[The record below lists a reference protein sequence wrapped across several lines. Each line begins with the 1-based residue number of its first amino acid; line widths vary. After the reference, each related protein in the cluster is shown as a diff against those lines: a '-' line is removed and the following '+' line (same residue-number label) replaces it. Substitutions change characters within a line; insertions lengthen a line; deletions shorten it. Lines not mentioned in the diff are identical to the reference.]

1 MTERQS
7 PQTLAEDLVETR
19 LRLALQAQATRDVPE
34 QRPVPPIDWSGAAA
48 SPVGRPRPRP
58 RWIVPLAA
66 AAAVVAITAGLVVAQ
81 TWGKTG
87 AQAPAATPSVSST
100 TTSANPTSSGSVSS
114 TAQIPGVDLAVPTGW
129 IAKPILM
136 EATNRV
142 RGATLC
148 RAVDDCPITIL
159 ALDPIAMRLDF
170 SGTSPFESTPAL
182 CGGSDAGRAMLKEA
196 KEATFGGRGADY
208 RYWVLTCTD
217 GRAYEVAKYI
227 VPSPDAYLVSSESA
241 DSATRAVLADI
252 ADHST
257 LPAAQPGGLRL
268 YDQGRVRSVT
278 QVPGGWSIELQRA
291 VGGNVN
297 EWTWPSTTT
306 YRYTIPSTLL
316 PSATTGFKPETSLL
330 TMLSL
335 QTDGERVVS
344 VLLPGG

>member
-7 PQTLAEDLVETR
+7 PQTLAEDPVETR
-19 LRLALQAQATRDVPE
+19 LRMALQAQATRDVPE
-34 QRPVPPIDWSGAAA
+34 QRPVPPIDWSGVAA
-48 SPVGRPRPRP
+48 SPVGRPWP

-100 TTSANPTSSGSVSS
+100 TTSADPTKSSAPGLSP
-114 TAQIPGVDLAVPTGW
+114 AQMPGVQLALPAGWTTKPVSPEPTD
-129 IAKPILM
+129 P
-136 EATNRV
+136 V
-142 RGATLC
+142 VGARLC
-148 RAVDDCPITIL
+148 RGGDDCPITIV
-159 ALDPIAMRLDF
+159 ALDPTAMRFDY
-170 SGTSPFESTPAL
+170 SGTTPFESTPAL
-182 CGGSDAGRAMLKEA
+182 CGGSDAGRAILKEA
-196 KEATFGGRGADY
+196 KEATFGGRAADY
-208 RYWVLTCTD
+208 RHWQVTCAD
-217 GRAYEVAKYI
+217 GRQYEVAKYL
-227 VPSPDAYLVSSESA
+227 VPSPEAYLVWSEKA
-241 DSATRAVLADI
+241 DSATRAVLADL
-252 ADHST
+252 AAQSR
-257 LPAAQPGGLRL
+257 LPAARPGGLRL

-330 TMLSL
+330 TMVSIE
-335 QTDGERVVS
+335 TDGWHVTALRF
-344 VLLPGG
+344 PGG

>member
-1 MTERQS
+1 MGGN
-7 PQTLAEDLVETR
+7 VVG
-19 LRLALQAQATRDVPE
+19 RDVASGFE
-34 QRPVPPIDWSGAAA
+34 EAEHLPV
-48 SPVGRPRPRP
+48 V
-58 RWIVPLAA
+58 
-66 AAAVVAITAGLVVAQ
+66 
-81 TWGKTG
+81 TG
-87 AQAPAATPSVSST
+87 SSHALNVE
-100 TTSANPTSSGSVSS
+100 S
-114 TAQIPGVDLAVPTGW
+114 
-129 IAKPILM
+129 
-136 EATNRV
+136 
-142 RGATLC
+142 
-148 RAVDDCPITIL
+148 IL